1 MRPVARARV
10 VQDPP
15 SSPLMYA
22 NASEPETHVDGIR
35 DPSSRPLASEPFSY
49 VSRSPSG
56 IPVPNQNE
64 HRNDYF
70 RCCNRHGNEV
80 ETDRGRTRIDHTW
93 RHLRRKR
100 EGSITYCSQT
110 VSSRICK
117 RHTAATAHN
126 ASRPKAFNA
135 SRSRQMIQRWMDRRA
150 IPPAEKEKA
159 QYSYSRATYSGSE

>member
-1 MRPVARARV
+1 MVRNKRRARRKV
-10 VQDPP
+10 RIKIYH
-15 SSPLMYA
+15 LLY
-22 NASEPETHVDGIR
+22 
-35 DPSSRPLASEPFSY
+35 LFFSDLDLTWTAD
-49 VSRSPSG
+49 
-56 IPVPNQNE
+56 QNE